1 MGAEKARLQQGR
13 ISRPVG
19 AHTKGMVIWTQP
31 VGLGWC
37 ARERTRIE
45 VQILSRHTLSGLE
58 AEGNCVAARRGG
70 EQSEARDQS
79 AGVQTRFGL
88 TFPASLPAK
97 GEAWTP

>member
-1 MGAEKARLQQGR
+1 MCAQVRLPGSPR
-13 ISRPVG
+13 PLSLPVG
-19 AHTKGMVIWTQP
+19 AQIGVAAVTQP
-31 VGLGWC
+31 DGLGWC

-58 AEGNCVAARRGG
+58 AEGNCVAERRGG